1 MVSFSV
7 KKVKSVTGDL
17 GELLQKKRQEAGF
30 SLHQLSRRTLI
41 AERYLEAIE
50 CEEWNRLPGEVYI
63 KNFLKRYAFEV
74 GLDPIRVENSYKRFG
89 GWENNLSVKSLQKTL
104 PLSSTHFMILPKYI
118 RNFFIGCV
126 LCILFGYLGWQA
138 KMYFTPPELNIYTP
152 VDNLITSEPNVLLQ
166 GSTDPEIEVKVN
178 DVLISVNEGNFE
190 EELDLQPG
198 LNILKVTA
206 TKKHGPTNEVYRRVM
221 WRTDEISNN

>member
-1 MVSFSV
+1 
-7 KKVKSVTGDL
+7 
-17 GELLQKKRQEAGF
+17 
-30 SLHQLSRRTLI
+30 
-41 AERYLEAIE
+41 
-50 CEEWNRLPGEVYI
+50 
-63 KNFLKRYAFEV
+63 
-74 GLDPIRVENSYKRFG
+74 
-89 GWENNLSVKSLQKTL
+89 
-104 PLSSTHFMILPKYI
+104 
-118 RNFFIGCV
+118 
-126 LCILFGYLGWQA
+126 LFGYLGWQA
-138 KMYFTPPELNIYTP
+138 KMYFTPPELNIYAP
-152 VDNLITSEPNVLLQ
+152 IDNLITSEPNVLLQ